1 MTDLLQRFEQF
12 VRSAEYRPHQTQ
24 EIFQE
29 VLAALKDGGGSLP
42 LAFEL
47 ELMAKS
53 WRGGTE
59 NLLREAAE
67 ALRRDAFNGPNG
79 AGYLPK
85 RKG

>member
-1 MTDLLQRFEQF
+1 MTDLLPRFEQF
-12 VRSAEYRPHQTQ
+12 VGSSEHWPHQMQ
-24 EIFQE
+24 KIFHE
-29 VLAALKDGGGSLP
+29 ALAALKDGSGSLP

-59 NLLREAAE
+59 SLLREVAE

-85 RKG
+85 GKR

>member
-1 MTDLLQRFEQF
+1 MTDLLPRFEQF
-12 VRSAEYRPHQTQ
+12 VGSSEHRPHQTQ
-24 EIFQE
+24 KIFLE
-29 VLAALKDGGGSLP
+29 ALSALRDGSGSLP

-59 NLLREAAE
+59 SLLREVAE

-85 RKG
+85 RNG